1 MNEPLPAI
9 LGGRPTVRSLVKDKR
24 RITSWRD
31 AARIGRLLLQDCN
44 TQPGGGGAI
53 GSLEADFKRFFG
65 VNQTLLFNSGTSALH
80 AAYHAVGVGPETEV
94 IVPGYTFPASATP
107 VALCGGHVKF
117 CDIDPDTLTLDPASL
132 ADCISPRT
140 KAVCA
145 VHVWGNPADMD
156 PILEICAPKGIAV
169 IEDASHS
176 PGAMYKG
183 RKVGTMGAIGCFSLQ
198 GRKAVTGGELGVA
211 VTESRDLW
219 ERMLAVGFFGRTGG
233 EIRNPK
239 NSVDGFSLGAKY
251 RPHLFAAVLA
261 SSSLKRLPD
270 LNASRAL
277 RWQWLQEELSGLQ
290 CVSPT
295 QTLPDSVRGGFLEYV
310 FRFFPEKAGGLPVGS
325 FVQALCAEGAPV
337 YVDRYTRLGN
347 RRSVIAESV
356 LFSQEGERPSIDPL
370 PGCRSVRDGL
380 FAMPALT
387 HNSESEVRSIG
398 RAIKKVA
405 SWAER
410 EASLA
415 APGGGR
421 G

>member
-1 MNEPLPAI
+1 MKDSVPAI
-9 LGGRPTVRSLVKDKR
+9 LGGRSTVRALVKDKR

-31 AARIGRLLLQDCN
+31 AVRIGRLLLQDCN

-65 VNQTLLFNSGTSALH
+65 VNYSLLFNSGTSALH

-107 VALCGGHVKF
+107 VALCGGSVKF
-117 CDIDPDTLTLDPASL
+117 CDIDPDTLTLDPESL
-132 ADCISPRT
+132 SDLISPRT

-156 PILEICAPKGIAV
+156 AILEICKPRGVAV

-176 PGAMYKG
+176 PGALYKG
-183 RKVGTMGAIGCFSLQ
+183 RKVGTFGAIGCFSLQ

-233 EIRNPK
+233 EIRNPN

-261 SSSLKRLPD
+261 SSSLQRLPD

-277 RWQWLQEELSGLQ
+277 RWQWLQEELSGLK

-295 QTLPDSVRGGFLEYV
+295 KTLPESARGGFLEYV
-310 FRFFPEKAGGLPVGS
+310 FRYFPEEAGGLPVGS

-347 RRSVIAESV
+347 RRSVIAESF
-356 LFSQEGERPSIDPL
+356 LFAKGGDRPSIDTL
-370 PGCRSVRDGL
+370 SGCRSVRDGL

-398 RAIKKVA
+398 RAIRKVA
-405 SWAER
+405 SWAEQG
-410 EASLA
+410 ASLEV
-415 APGGGR
+415 GEDRR